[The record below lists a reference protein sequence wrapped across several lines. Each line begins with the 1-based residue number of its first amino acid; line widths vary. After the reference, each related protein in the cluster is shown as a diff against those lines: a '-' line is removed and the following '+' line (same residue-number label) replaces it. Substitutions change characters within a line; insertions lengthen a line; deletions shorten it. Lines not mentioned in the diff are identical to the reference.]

1 MNERISFGDRTGDD
15 VEFEY
20 ESPDEVYLSVN
31 DSHPAVLCRDDVV
44 ELIGFL
50 SKFVDG
56 EI

>member
-1 MNERISFGDRTGDD
+1 MNEKLSLGECTGEDI
-15 VEFEY
+15 EFEY
-20 ESPDEVYLSVN
+20 ESPDEIYLSLN
-31 DSHPAVLCRDDVV
+31 GSHPAVLARDDVV